1 MPAAHRVGE
10 QLNLIRVGEPAARF
24 HPTRS
29 NKFNNIRIFAKI
41 AACSFGK
48 RLPAQRGGDPR
59 ARLQRV
65 QPWALHEGHR
75 LGDARDDQSAGRLLA
90 ALCHLSAATNLLVS
104 PGSIFTSVGSN
115 TILPRS
121 EPLLSVLT
129 SISAAAAKLAT
140 VSIAAAFRSSALCVV
155 ISCRLS
161 STDFDGIQDIK
172 VTEEHGWRELTNA
185 SPSGINS
192 RRALET
198 FSGLLSFSASP
209 PRRSGC
215 S

>member
-1 MPAAHRVGE
+1 MPAAPSGWRTAESHSGRRACGTFSSPPD
-10 QLNLIRVGEPAARF
+10 QIN
-24 HPTRS
+24 S
-29 NKFNNIRIFAKI
+29 DNIKIFAKI

-48 RLPAQRGGDPR
+48 ALPAQRGGDPR

-90 ALCHLSAATNLLVS
+90 ALCHLSAATNLMVS

-121 EPLLSVLT
+121 EPLLSDLT
-129 SISAAAAKLAT
+129 SISAGAAKVAT
-140 VSIAAAFRSSALCVV
+140 VSIAAAFRSRALCVV

-161 STDFDGIQDIK
+161 STNFDHIQDVK
-172 VTEEHGWRELTNA
+172 VTEEHEWRGPTNA
-185 SPSGINS
+185 GPC
-192 RRALET
+192 RDKFA
-198 FSGLLSFSASP
+198 
-209 PRRSGC
+209 PRP
-215 S
+215 